1 MGKSFWAILA
11 VIIIAGVGLILFSGT
26 DNDTANDATS
36 SEILAVQESDHKQG
50 PSGASVSLIEYTDF
64 QCPACGA
71 VFPVVEQMLLEFGDQ
86 IEFVSRHFP
95 LTSIHPNAMAAHRSA
110 QAASNQGMFWEMHD
124 MLFERQQAWST
135 STDVNRIFEG
145 YAGELGL
152 DLEQFT
158 TDAASEEVSKV
169 INASISGG
177 TAVGVQGTP
186 TFFINGELL
195 PTPRSVEEFR
205 SAIQASLDEANGTTP
220 ETDTTSD
227 SN

>member
-11 VIIIAGVGLILFSGT
+11 VLIIAVVGIILFAGS
-26 DNDTANDATS
+26 DSDTANDVSS
-36 SEILAVQESDHKQG
+36 SEILSVQESDHKQG
-50 PSGASVSLIEYTDF
+50 PAGASVNLIEYTDF

-71 VFPVVEQMLLEFGDQ
+71 IFPVIQQMLFEFGDQ

-110 QAASNQGMFWEMHD
+110 EAASNQGMFWEMHD
-124 MLFERQQAWST
+124 MLFERQQAWSG

-145 YAGELGL
+145 YATELGL
-152 DLEQFT
+152 DLDQFT

-169 INASISGG
+169 INANVSSGSQ
-177 TAVGVQGTP
+177 VGVQGTP
-186 TFFINGELL
+186 TFFINGELF

-205 SAIQASLDEANGTTP
+205 AGIQAALDEANGASA
-220 ETDTTSD
+220 DTE
-227 SN
+227 SNQ